1 MKSKKMNPASDFMPA
16 DTKPPVDCPQASTPY
31 MVAGMSIKEELE
43 FLRGCQSRTPFSM
56 TRPNWLN
63 HPLQHPPFVATSRTS
78 YPPLT
83 ARLFQAALVYAT
95 IAAVTTSVLRQ
106 TLRGCRRNQR

>member
-43 FLRGCQSRTPFSM
+43 FLRGCQSRTPFYLDGSE
-56 TRPNWLN
+56 TCSRRPC
-63 HPLQHPPFVATSRTS
+63 
-78 YPPLT
+78 
-83 ARLFQAALVYAT
+83 
-95 IAAVTTSVLRQ
+95 
-106 TLRGCRRNQR
+106 RGA

>member
-43 FLRGCQSRTPFSM
+43 FLRGCQSRTPFYADAI
-56 TRPNWLN
+56 R
-63 HPLQHPPFVATSRTS
+63 
-78 YPPLT
+78 
-83 ARLFQAALVYAT
+83 ARSDAK
-95 IAAVTTSVLRQ
+95 
-106 TLRGCRRNQR
+106 

>member
-43 FLRGCQSRTPFSM
+43 FLRGCQSRTPFYFPDIES
-56 TRPNWLN
+56 N
-63 HPLQHPPFVATSRTS
+63 TS
-78 YPPLT
+78 YADAVADGCIQECADAIR
-83 ARLFQAALVYAT
+83 ARSDAK
-95 IAAVTTSVLRQ
+95 
-106 TLRGCRRNQR
+106 